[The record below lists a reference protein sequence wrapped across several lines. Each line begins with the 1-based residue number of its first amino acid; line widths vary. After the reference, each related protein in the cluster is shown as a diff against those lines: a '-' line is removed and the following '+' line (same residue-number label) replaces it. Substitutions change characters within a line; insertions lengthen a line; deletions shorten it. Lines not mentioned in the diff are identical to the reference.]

1 MSADILT
8 PAVRGS
14 LEAAQ
19 NIALEFGLHLQHA
32 LAVHL
37 EQLRREYGSEAVER
51 YLHSMGG
58 QRLLDDVTRSLRCL
72 YVPPQQ
78 SPNAPDVLRSEGGGA
93 LWEMEA
99 DAEQLALEHAAAVF
113 MCADERRAS

>member
-1 MSADILT
+1 VSADVLT
-8 PAVRGS
+8 PHVRGS

-19 NIALEFGLHLQHA
+19 NTALELSTRLQRD
-32 LAVHL
+32 LAVHV
-37 EQLRREYGSEAVER
+37 EQLRREYGDEAVER

-72 YVPPQQ
+72 YVPPQA

-93 LWEMEA
+93 LYEWEAEV
-99 DAEQLALEHAAAVF
+99 EQLALEHAAAVF